1 MAGIFRQIA
10 PSVFLVLL
18 VTGFCPRLQAIDSIA
33 STREVSQ
40 SRSFVVYSPD
50 RATRNRL
57 ARTADE
63 ALAIWNKSIKSEIP
77 SAAPIIIQDLTKK
90 SLPRSMPPVTNFL
103 FETDGG
109 GMKIQVDIASPSALE
124 NGDFEISLF
133 RALALHAIHKNHPPR
148 AGNKTTEP
156 PEWLVFGMAEHFQR
170 EKGNPPAGVYS
181 ALITSKRPPN
191 FDEFLHEKPSRLDKV
206 SLLLYRAKALAMVK
220 MLGKL
225 PNSRNQLTAYL
236 ESLPNSDTTVPS
248 LIAFFPALQ
257 KDPTEMGKRWTL
269 EIAQNS
275 LPQQFLSLSVSE
287 TDKELS
293 NILAQATPNRSPS
306 QPSPP
311 LADALMESARGR
323 GGAFL
328 MQQAA
333 AQFLNLDFRVHPL
346 LRPIVKEYYGITSI
360 LARKPK
366 TKLADKITDT
376 EKLRAQLLVK
386 MDKITDYLNWYEAT
400 QMEATGTPLVD
411 SLSTPD
417 IPKRTDPIT
426 LHLDSIE
433 ARGWK

>member
-1 MAGIFRQIA
+1 MARIYRQIG
-10 PSVFLVLL
+10 PSVLLALVL
-18 VTGFCPRLQAIDSIA
+18 TGFCARLHAIDSIEL
-33 STREVSQ
+33 TRTVSQ

-50 RATRNRL
+50 RTIRNRL

-63 ALAIWNKSIKSEIP
+63 AHAIWNKTINTEIP

-90 SLPRSMPPVTNFL
+90 SLPRSTPPVTNFL

-109 GMKIQVDIASPSALE
+109 GMKIQVDIASPSALD
-124 NGDFEISLF
+124 NDDFEISLF
-133 RALALHAIHKNHPPR
+133 RALALHAIHKNNPPR

-181 ALITSKRPPN
+181 ALITSKRAPN

-275 LPQQFLSLSVSE
+275 LPQQFLSLSVPD

-306 QPSPP
+306 QLAPP

-323 GGAFL
+323 GGTFL

-333 AQFLNLDFRVHPL
+333 AQLINLDFRAHPL
-346 LRPIVKEYYGITSI
+346 IRPIVKEYYTIVSI

-366 TKLADKITDT
+366 TKLADKITDI

-386 MDKITDYLNWYEAT
+386 MDKMTDYLNWYEAT

>member
-1 MAGIFRQIA
+1 MAGFFRQIA
-10 PSVFLVLL
+10 PSALL
-18 VTGFCPRLQAIDSIA
+18 ALIVTAHIHRIHAADSIDA
-33 STREVSQ
+33 TRTV
-40 SRSFVVYSPD
+40 SRSGSFVAYSPD

-63 ALAIWNKSIKSEIP
+63 ALAIWNKTIKSEIP

-90 SLPRSMPPVTNFL
+90 SLPRSTPPVTNFL

-133 RALALHAIHKNHPPR
+133 RALALHTIHKNHPPR

-236 ESLPNSDTTVPS
+236 ESLPSSEATSES
-248 LIAFFPALQ
+248 LITFFPSLQ

-306 QPSPP
+306 QPASP

-333 AQFLNLDFRVHPL
+333 AQLLNLDFRAHPL
-346 LRPIVKEYYGITSI
+346 LRPIVKEYYGITST

-366 TKLADKITDT
+366 TKLADKITDI

-400 QMEATGTPLVD
+400 QMESTGTPLLD

>member
-1 MAGIFRQIA
+1 MAGIFRKIVSA
-10 PSVFLVLL
+10 GLL
-18 VTGFCPRLQAIDSIA
+18 ALIVTGSVPLLHAVDSIEATRTA
-33 STREVSQ
+33 SRSG
-40 SRSFVVYSPD
+40 SFVVYSPD

-57 ARTADE
+57 ARVADE
-63 ALAIWNKSIKSEIP
+63 ALAIWNKTIKSEIP

-90 SLPRSMPPVTNFL
+90 SLPRSTPPVTNFI

-109 GMKIQVDIASPSALE
+109 GMKIQVDIASSSALE
-124 NGDFEISLF
+124 NGDFELALF

-170 EKGNPPAGVYS
+170 EKGIPPAGVYS
-181 ALITSKRPPN
+181 ALITSKRAPN

-220 MLGKL
+220 MLSKL
-225 PNSRNQLTAYL
+225 PNSHPQLTAYL
-236 ESLPNSDTTVPS
+236 ESLANSETTSES
-248 LIAFFPALQ
+248 LITFFPSLQ

-275 LPQQFLSLSVSE
+275 LLQQFLSLSVSE

-333 AQFLNLDFRVHPL
+333 AQLLNLDFRAHPL
-346 LRPIVKEYYGITSI
+346 LRPIVKEYYSI
-360 LARKPK
+360 ASTLARKPK
-366 TKLADKITDT
+366 TKLADKITDI
-376 EKLRAQLLVK
+376 EKLHAQLLVK

-400 QMEATGTPLVD
+400 QMESTGTPLLD
-411 SLSTPD
+411 SLSTQD

-426 LHLDSIE
+426 LHLDSVE
-433 ARGWK
+433 ARGWN

>member
-10 PSVFLVLL
+10 PSVFLALL

-33 STREVSQ
+33 STRTVSQ

-63 ALAIWNKSIKSEIP
+63 ALAIWNKTIKSEIP

-90 SLPRSMPPVTNFL
+90 SLPRNTPPVTNFL

-109 GMKIQVDIASPSALE
+109 GMKIQVDIASSSALE
-124 NGDFEISLF
+124 NGDFEIALF
-133 RALALHAIHKNHPPR
+133 RALALHAIHKKNPPL
-148 AGNKTTEP
+148 AGNKTAEP
-156 PEWLVFGMAEHFQR
+156 PEWLVFGMAEYFHR

-181 ALITSKRPPN
+181 ALITSKRAPN

-206 SLLLYRAKALAMVK
+206 SLLLYRAKALALVK
-220 MLGKL
+220 MLSTL
-225 PNSRNQLTAYL
+225 PDSHTQLSAYL
-236 ESLPNSDTTVPS
+236 ESLANSETTSES
-248 LIAFFPALQ
+248 LITFFPSLQ

-275 LPQQFLSLSVSE
+275 LPQQFLSLSISE
-287 TDKELS
+287 TDEELS

-333 AQFLNLDFRVHPL
+333 PQLLNLDFRAHPL

-366 TKLADKITDT
+366 TKLADKITDI

-386 MDKITDYLNWYEAT
+386 MDKMTDHLNWFEAT
-400 QMEATGTPLVD
+400 QMESTGTPLLD
-411 SLSTPD
+411 SLSTQD

>member
-10 PSVFLVLL
+10 PSFLLAFLVSGL
-18 VTGFCPRLQAIDSIA
+18 CPRLQAIDSIA
-33 STREVSQ
+33 STRTVSQ

-63 ALAIWNKSIKSEIP
+63 ALAIWNKTIKSEIP

-90 SLPRSMPPVTNFL
+90 SLPRSTPPVTNFL

-109 GMKIQVDIASPSALE
+109 GMKIQVDVASPSALE

-156 PEWLVFGMAEHFQR
+156 PGWLVFGMAEHFQR
-170 EKGNPPAGVYS
+170 EKGNPPTGVYS
-181 ALITSKRPPN
+181 ALITSKRAPN
-191 FDEFLHEKPSRLDKV
+191 FDEFFHEKPSRLDKV

-225 PNSRNQLTAYL
+225 PNSRNQLTSYL
-236 ESLPNSDTTVPS
+236 ESLPNSEATSES
-248 LIAFFPALQ
+248 LITFFPSLQ

-293 NILAQATPNRSPS
+293 NILAQATPQRTTTKPEES
-306 QPSPP
+306 
-311 LADALMESARGR
+311 LGDAMMESARGR

-333 AQFLNLDFRVHPL
+333 AQLLNLDFRAHPL
-346 LRPIVKEYYGITSI
+346 LRPIVKEYYGIASI

-366 TKLADKITDT
+366 TKLADQITDI
-376 EKLRAQLLVK
+376 ENLRAQLLVK

-400 QMEATGTPLVD
+400 QMESTGTPLLD

>member
-1 MAGIFRQIA
+1 MARIFRQIA
-10 PSVFLVLL
+10 PSVLLALL

-33 STREVSQ
+33 STRTVSQ

-63 ALAIWNKSIKSEIP
+63 ALAIWNKTIKSEIP

-90 SLPRSMPPVTNFL
+90 SLPRSTPPVTNFL

-109 GMKIQVDIASPSALE
+109 GMKIQVDIASSSALE
-124 NGDFEISLF
+124 NGDFEIALF
-133 RALALHAIHKNHPPR
+133 RALALHAIHKKNPPL
-148 AGNKTTEP
+148 AGNKTAEP
-156 PEWLVFGMAEHFQR
+156 PEWLVFGMAEYFQR
-170 EKGNPPAGVYS
+170 EQGNPPLGVYS

-220 MLGKL
+220 MLSKL
-225 PNSRNQLTAYL
+225 PDSHPQLTAYL
-236 ESLPNSDTTVPS
+236 ESLANSEATSES
-248 LIAFFPALQ
+248 LITFFPSLQ
-257 KDPTEMGKRWTL
+257 KDPSEMGKRWTL

-275 LPQQFLSLSVSE
+275 LPQQFLSLSVPD

-293 NILAQATPNRSPS
+293 KILAQATPNRSPS
-306 QPSPP
+306 QPAPP

-333 AQFLNLDFRVHPL
+333 AQLLNLDFRAHPL
-346 LRPIVKEYYGITSI
+346 LRPIVKEYYSI
-360 LARKPK
+360 ASTLARKPK

-376 EKLRAQLLVK
+376 EKLRTQLLEK

-400 QMEATGTPLVD
+400 QMESTGTPLVD

>member
-10 PSVFLVLL
+10 PSFLLALL
-18 VTGFCPRLQAIDSIA
+18 VIGFCPRLQAIDSIA
-33 STREVSQ
+33 SSRTVSR

-50 RATRNRL
+50 RTIRNRL

-63 ALAIWNKSIKSEIP
+63 ALAIWNKTIKSEIP

-90 SLPRSMPPVTNFL
+90 SLPRSTPSVTNFL

-109 GMKIQVDIASPSALE
+109 GMKIQVDIASPSALD
-124 NGDFEISLF
+124 NGDFEIALF
-133 RALALHAIHKNHPPR
+133 RALALHAIHKNNPPR

-181 ALITSKRPPN
+181 ALITSKRAPN
-191 FDEFLHEKPSRLDKV
+191 FDEFLHEKPSRLDKI

-225 PNSRNQLTAYL
+225 PNSRNHLTAYL
-236 ESLPNSDTTVPS
+236 ESLPSSDTAVPS

-257 KDPTEMGKRWTL
+257 KDPTEMAKRWTL

-275 LPQQFLSLSVSE
+275 LPQQFLSLSVTE

-293 NILAQATPNRSPS
+293 NILAQATPNPSPS
-306 QPSPP
+306 EPVPP
-311 LADALMESARGR
+311 LADTLLESARGR
-323 GGAFL
+323 GGTFL

-333 AQFLNLDFRVHPL
+333 AQLLNLDFRAHPL

-366 TKLADKITDT
+366 TKLADQITDI